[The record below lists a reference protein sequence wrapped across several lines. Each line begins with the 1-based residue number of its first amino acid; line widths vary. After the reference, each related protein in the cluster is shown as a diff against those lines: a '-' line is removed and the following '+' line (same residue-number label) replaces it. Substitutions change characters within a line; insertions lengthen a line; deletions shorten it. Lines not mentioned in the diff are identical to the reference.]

1 MKLTKILA
9 VFVVIICVIA
19 LAFSYLTWQDK
30 LENVLQPKETA
41 SAESG
46 NASKPEKKKET
57 VSKESVDFVNIEK
70 LVANMDLDVQK
81 LFLQRN
87 KDQKNVTMLIAGSEA
102 LASGSPGYA
111 ELLKGSLEK
120 AYGDFIE
127 IDVLPI
133 KGTSDSLAG
142 IELSKDYDVV
152 LLEPMTLMNNDRVAI
167 EQEREHIRAFEEK
180 LTSKVKDA
188 LIILHPPQP
197 IFGAGYYLAQISA
210 LSEFST
216 IYSFDY
222 IDHWSAWPDTDD
234 AKLKDYLTEDGLPN
248 EQGAAVWAKE
258 LEAYFIAN

>member
-19 LAFSYLTWQDK
+19 LVFSYITWQDK

-41 SAESG
+41 NAASG
-46 NASKPEKKKET
+46 NDSKTEKKKET
-57 VSKESVDFVNIEK
+57 VPKESVDFVNINNMI
-70 LVANMDLDVQK
+70 ANMDEDTQK

-87 KDQKNVTMLIAGSEA
+87 QDGENVNMLIAGSEA
-102 LASGSPGYA
+102 LASGNPGYA
-111 ELLKGSLEK
+111 DLLKESLEK
-120 AYGDFIE
+120 AYGDFIAV
-127 IDVLPI
+127 DVLPI
-133 KGTSDSLAG
+133 RGTSDSLSG

-216 IYSFDY
+216 IYSYDY

-234 AKLKDYLTEDGLPN
+234 VKLKDYLTEDGLPN
-248 EQGAAVWAKE
+248 EQGAALWAKE